1 MASGYVRQQQT
12 SAQTTKQQP
21 LPMHTVADADQ
32 ILAQHPLILSTES
45 VPFAKTLGRIL
56 TETIVADRD
65 FPPFDRVAMDGIAIN
80 YDAFANGKT
89 AFTVLGTQR
98 AGEPAQPLPDPI
110 CCLEVMTGA
119 ILPTGADTVIRYEDI
134 TMANGT
140 ATITDHVEVVRGL
153 NVHKQGTDRRPLDV
167 LLSAGVQL
175 RPVEL
180 AVLASVGQ
188 TSVSVR
194 RRPRVAVISTGDE
207 LVDIDQTPLPH
218 QIRLSNAYLLQ
229 AALRD
234 LGLDATIHQFPDE
247 ISTITLGLSGLL
259 ATHDVLIST
268 GGVSAGK
275 ADFIPDVLSGLGIRC
290 HFHKIEQ
297 RPGRP
302 LWFGSSVGNERVIFA
317 LPGNPVST
325 SMCFYRYVRPFLRQA
340 MGAPA
345 DPPLFVQLA
354 QPVTFKPKMT
364 YFTPARLEAT
374 AEGQLLAYPLPG
386 SGSADFTNLTDA
398 DAFLELPATTESEF
412 PTGTVVR
419 AWSIG

>member
-1 MASGYVRQQQT
+1 MN
-12 SAQTTKQQP
+12 
-21 LPMHTVADADQ
+21 TVADADQ
-32 ILAQHPLILSTES
+32 ILTDYPLILTTES
-45 VPFAKTLGRIL
+45 VPFDKALGRIL
-56 TETIVADRD
+56 AETIVADRD

-80 YDAFANGKT
+80 YDALVDGKT

-98 AGEPAQPLPDPI
+98 AGEPAQPLPDPVA
-110 CCLEVMTGA
+110 CLEVMTGA
-119 ILPTGADTVIRYEDI
+119 MLPTGADTVIRYEDI
-134 TMANGT
+134 TINNGI
-140 ATITDHVEVVRGL
+140 ATLPDPADVQKGQH
-153 NVHKQGTDRRPLDV
+153 VHKQGTDRQPLDV

-180 AVLASVGQ
+180 AVVASVGQ

-207 LVDIDQTPLPH
+207 LVDIDKTPLPH
-218 QIRLSNAYLLQ
+218 QIRQSNAYLLQ

-234 LGLDATIHQFPDE
+234 LGLDATVHQFPDDL
-247 ISTITLGLSGLL
+247 SAITLGISGLL
-259 ATHDVLIST
+259 ATHEVLIST

-275 ADFIPDVLSGLGIRC
+275 ADFIPDVLTGLGIRC

-297 RPGRP
+297 RPGKP
-302 LWFGSSVGNERVIFA
+302 LWFGSSAGNERVVFA

-325 SMCFYRYVRPFLRQA
+325 SMCFYRYVRPYLQRA

-354 QPVTFKPKMT
+354 QPVTFKPELT
-364 YFTPARLEAT
+364 YFTPARIEAS
-374 AEGQLLAYPLPG
+374 ADGQLLAHPLPG
-386 SGSADFTNLTDA
+386 NGSADFTNLTAA
-398 DAFLELPATTESEF
+398 DAFVELPATRDSEF
-412 PTGTVVR
+412 PAGTVAR